1 MRGIMLNRR
10 TAIAGLAAL
19 AFSVTTAYAQDWKAK
34 YPELV
39 FAVVPA
45 ENASGVSERWAPFMS
60 YLSKELGVKVTLR
73 IANDYAAVI
82 EGQRSG
88 NIHIASYGSA
98 SFARARLT
106 GVHTDAFAN
115 DINIDGSTGYYSLFF
130 VSAKSPYKSIDD
142 LKGKN
147 LGLVDPNSTSGN
159 NVPRFE
165 LSKMQITDAESYFGK
180 VVYTGSH
187 ENALLALSQGTVDV
201 AANQWT
207 NDDDSTLAQML
218 TKGML
223 KNADGSPMKKED
235 FRIIHKS
242 PPIING
248 PYAYNTDLPAD
259 LKAAITKAFFAA
271 PTKHKAAFDKLSDG
285 RKKGFNPATTKDWD
299 GSVELIK
306 FVDAL
311 RKKKAS

>member
-1 MRGIMLNRR
+1 MINRR
-10 TAIAGLAAL
+10 TILLSAAAL
-19 AFSVTTAYAQDWKAK
+19 ALTVSAASAQDWKTK
-34 YPELV
+34 YPELT

-45 ENASGVSERWAPFMS
+45 ENASGVTERWSPFAA
-60 YLSKELGVKVTLR
+60 YLSKELGVKVNLR

-88 NIHIASYGSA
+88 NIQLASYGSA

-106 GVHTDAFAN
+106 GVKTDAFAN
-115 DINIDGSTGYYSLFF
+115 DINIDGSTGYYSVFF
-130 VSAKSPYKSIDD
+130 VKASSPYKTVDN

-165 LSKMQITDAESYFGK
+165 LDKMGISDADTYFSK
-180 VVYTGSH
+180 VVFTGSH

-207 NDDDSTLAQML
+207 NDNDSTLQQML

-223 KNADGSPMKKED
+223 KNSDGSAMKKED

-242 PPIING
+242 APIING
-248 PYAYNTDLPAD
+248 PYAYSSDLPDD
-259 LKAAITKAFFAA
+259 LKAAIAKAFMDA
-271 PTKHKAAFDKLSDG
+271 PTKDKAAFDKLSDG
-285 RKKGFNPATTKDWD
+285 QKKGFHPATTKDWD
-299 GSVELIK
+299 ATVELIK
-306 FVDAL
+306 FVDNL

>member
-1 MRGIMLNRR
+1 MITRR
-10 TAIAGLAAL
+10 IVLAGAAAL
-19 AFSVTTAYAQDWKAK
+19 ALTTSASAQDWKAK
-34 YPELV
+34 YPELT

-45 ENASGVSERWAPFMS
+45 ENASGVTERWTPFVA

-88 NIHIASYGSA
+88 NIQIASYGSA

-106 GVHTDAFAN
+106 GVKTDAFAN
-115 DINIDGSTGYYSLFF
+115 DINADGSTGYYSVFF
-130 VSAKSPYKSIDD
+130 VKANSPYKTIDD
-142 LKGKN
+142 VKGKN

-165 LSKMQITDAESYFGK
+165 LNKKGIPDAEAYFSK
-180 VVYTGSH
+180 VVFAGSH
-187 ENALLALSQGTVDV
+187 ENAVLALSQGTVDV

-207 NDDDSTLAQML
+207 SDDDSTLAQML
-218 TKGML
+218 HKGML

-235 FRIIHKS
+235 FRIINKS
-242 PPIING
+242 AEIING
-248 PYAYNTDLPAD
+248 PYAYNSDLPDD
-259 LKAAITKAFFAA
+259 LKAAIAKAFFEA
-271 PTKHKAAFDKLSDG
+271 PTKDKAMFDKLSDG
-285 RKKGFNPATTKDWD
+285 QKKGFHPATTKDWD
-299 GSVELIK
+299 GTIELIK

>member
-1 MRGIMLNRR
+1 MINRR
-10 TAIAGLAAL
+10 ILVTSVAAL
-19 AFSVTTAYAQDWKAK
+19 AFSTTASFAQDWKAK
-34 YPELV
+34 YPELT

-45 ENASGVSERWAPFMS
+45 ENASGVTERWAPFIA
-60 YLSKELGVKVTLR
+60 YLSKELGVKVNLR

-82 EGQRSG
+82 EGQRTG
-88 NIHIASYGSA
+88 AIHIASYGSA

-106 GVHTDAFAN
+106 GVKTEAFAN
-115 DINIDGSTGYYSLFF
+115 DRNIDGTTGYYSMFF
-130 VSAKSPYKSIDD
+130 VLAKSPFKSIDD
-142 LKGKN
+142 MKGKN

-165 LSKMQITDAESYFGK
+165 LNKMQITDAESYFGK

-207 NDDDSTLAQML
+207 AENDSTLSQML

-223 KNADGSPMKKED
+223 KNADGSAMKKED
-235 FRIIHKS
+235 FRIIQKS
-242 PPIING
+242 APILNG
-248 PYAYNTDLPAD
+248 PYAVLTDMPAE
-259 LKAAITKAFFAA
+259 LKTGIEKAFFEA
-271 PTKHKAAFDKLSDG
+271 PTKDKAAYDKLSDG
-285 RKKGFNPATTKDWD
+285 QKKDFNAATTKDWD
-299 GSVELIK
+299 GMIELIK
-306 FVDAL
+306 FVDSL